1 MTRGVHPH
9 KHKPLVNGMND
20 PWTCASLADDK
31 GTIDSTAGQELI
43 RPGILNRVQLC
54 AFITRHRPL
63 SNPSDKF
70 LHGDG

>member
-43 RPGILNRVQLC
+43 RPGILNRVQL
-54 AFITRHRPL
+54 
-63 SNPSDKF
+63 
-70 LHGDG
+70 